1 MDQDDFASLFAL
13 LPIGAYR
20 STIDGRQMR
29 ANPALVRLNGYATEA
44 ELLAAVQDIGREWY
58 VEPRRRE
65 QFMHLMQR
73 DGQVV
78 DFVSEVYRH
87 KTRER
92 IWVRENAH
100 LVRAADG
107 TPRCYEG
114 TVEDIT
120 PQRDAEVALQASERR
135 FRAFVEKSPVLTV
148 VCDAQARI
156 SYASPAT
163 LRLLGVAP
171 EAMVGTNVIDWLH
184 PDDIAWQRRE
194 FERVLEQTN
203 SGEETT
209 CRARHADGSY
219 RHLSLLANNRLA
231 DPAVGG
237 IVINAHDVNGRVLA
251 EAALRRLNLE
261 LEARVRQRTDELLQA
276 RDAAEYASR
285 TKSERLARLGQ
296 ELRAPL
302 EAVLAFAQRL
312 DADALPQGPLR
323 ALRRAGER
331 LRRQLDA
338 QAALAALDDASAPAE
353 AAIVD
358 LAALADACGAELQPL
373 AQLYGARLEGAG
385 GAAVPVRADRERLR
399 QALRH
404 LLADAIEAAPGGA
417 VQLVAIRDR
426 ETAAIEISP
435 AAAPGSGSSRQL
447 AERLLGAMGGALD
460 ERLAAGGRR
469 CLMLRLPAQGEATA
483 EAPAGAAARLRAA
496 RLLYIEDHAVNLMLM
511 QAMIETQP
519 QLELLT
525 AVLPEPGLELARRE
539 RPDLILLDIRLPG
552 IDGYEVLRRLRADPA
567 TAAIP
572 VVAVSADAMP
582 ADVQRGLQAGFDD
595 YLTKPV
601 DLNRLLSALRRL
613 L

>member
-1 MDQDDFASLFAL
+1 MDHDDFVSLFEL

-20 STIDGRQMR
+20 STLDGRQVR
-29 ANPALVRLNGYATEA
+29 ANPALVRMNGYATEA
-44 ELLAAVQDIGREWY
+44 ELLAAVRDIGREWY
-58 VEPRRRE
+58 VERGRRQE
-65 QFMHLMQR
+65 FMRLMQR

-78 DFVSEVYRH
+78 DFVSEVHRH
-87 KTRER
+87 HSRER

-100 LVRAADG
+100 LVRAGDG
-107 TPRCYEG
+107 EPRYYEG

-120 PQRDAEVALQASERR
+120 PQRNAEAALHASERR

-156 SYASPAT
+156 GYASPAT

-171 EAMVGTNVIDWLH
+171 SAMVGTNVIEWLH
-184 PDDIAWQRRE
+184 PDDVTLQRRE
-194 FERVLEQTN
+194 FQRVLEQTN

-219 RHLSLLANNRLA
+219 RHLSLLANNCLA
-231 DPAVGG
+231 DPAVAG

-261 LEARVRQRTDELLQA
+261 LEGRVRQRTDELVQA

-285 TKSERLARLGQ
+285 TQSERLGRLGQ

-312 DADALPQGPLR
+312 DGAALPPGPLR
-323 ALRRAGER
+323 SLRRAGER
-331 LRRQLDA
+331 LHRQLDA
-338 QAALAALDDASAPAE
+338 QAALDDAAAPAE
-353 AAIVD
+353 IAAVD
-358 LAALADACGAELQPL
+358 VAALADACVAGLQPL
-373 AQLYGARLEGAG
+373 AQLYGTRLGRAG
-385 GAAVPVRADRERLR
+385 GEAVHARAGRDRLR
-399 QALRH
+399 LLLCH
-404 LLADAIEAAPGGA
+404 LVAEAVEAAPGGE
-417 VQLVAIRDR
+417 VELVATRERD
-426 ETAAIEISP
+426 AAALEICP
-435 AAAPGSGSSRQL
+435 AAATEAGGGSGRRL
-447 AERLLGAMGGALD
+447 AERLLGTMGGTID
-460 ERLAAGGRR
+460 ERVAAGGRR

-483 EAPAGAAARLRAA
+483 AFAAAAPQLRAA

-519 QLELLT
+519 QLQLLT

-601 DLNRLLSALRRL
+601 DLGRLLSTLRRL